1 MSTDLTTEYV
11 GLQLANPLVVGAC
24 PLTGDL
30 TMLQR
35 LEAAG
40 AAAVVMPSLF
50 EEQIEQQD
58 ATLFPRT
65 TPSASSANA
74 TVDMNSYNT
83 GPDGCLRHLS
93 LAKKTVSMPV
103 IGSLNGTSR
112 GGWIRFARLIEQ
124 AGADALELNLFFIPT
139 DAATTTAEV
148 EDRYVEVVAAV
159 QESISIPLA
168 VKIGPY
174 FAALPHFA
182 KRLADAGA
190 AGLVLFNRFLE
201 PEFDVDTF
209 EVRPHVEF
217 SRQSE
222 LRLPLRWIAI
232 LRDQLDISFALTS
245 GIHDA
250 RDLVKALLAGADV
263 AMIASSLFR
272 YGPDHVENLL
282 GGLRRWLESHDRA
295 CVDQVKGLMSR
306 KNYIDPTAFE
316 RANYLQAMSSFL
328 ATFE

>member
-1 MSTDLTTEYV
+1 
-11 GLQLANPLVVGAC
+11 
-24 PLTGDL
+24 
-30 TMLQR
+30 
-35 LEAAG
+35 
-40 AAAVVMPSLF
+40 
-50 EEQIEQQD
+50 
-58 ATLFPRT
+58 
-65 TPSASSANA
+65 
-74 TVDMNSYNT
+74 
-83 GPDGCLRHLS
+83 
-93 LAKKTVSMPV
+93 
-103 IGSLNGTSR
+103 
-112 GGWIRFARLIEQ
+112 
-124 AGADALELNLFFIPT
+124 
-139 DAATTTAEV
+139 
-148 EDRYVEVVAAV
+148 
-159 QESISIPLA
+159 

>member
-1 MSTDLTTEYV
+1 MMIDLTTEYL
-11 GLQLANPLVVGAC
+11 GLRLANPLVVSAC

-30 TMLQR
+30 TTLQH

-50 EEQIEQQD
+50 EEQIEQAD
-58 ATLFPRT
+58 AALFPQAST
-65 TPSASSANA
+65 VSA
-74 TVDMNSYNT
+74 TNSVNMDGYNM
-83 GPDGCLRHLS
+83 GPDGCLRHLE
-93 LAKKTVSMPV
+93 LAKKTVSVPV

-112 GGWIRFARLIEQ
+112 GGCVRFARLIEQ
-124 AGADALELNLFFIPT
+124 AGADALELNLLYIPT
-139 DAATTTAEV
+139 DVLTTTAEV
-148 EDRYVEVVAAV
+148 EDRYVEVVATV
-159 QESISIPLA
+159 RESISIPVA

-182 KRLADAGA
+182 KRLTDAGA
-190 AGLVLFNRFLE
+190 NGLVLFNRFLE
-201 PEFDVDTF
+201 PEFDVDAF

-250 RDLVKALLAGADV
+250 RDLAKALLAGADV

-272 YGPDHVENLL
+272 YGPDHIETLL
-282 GGLRRWLESHDRA
+282 DGLRRWLESHDRA
-295 CVDQVKGLMSR
+295 CIDQVKGLMSR
-306 KNYIDPTAFE
+306 KNYFDPTAFE
-316 RANYLQAMSSFL
+316 RANYLQAMSSFV